1 MKALYFKATKLTI
14 FFLSLL
20 IIGCSANGNEE
31 NTASEEPTASQQQYF
46 PLPNESLEV
55 HNSEELNFSVQTVVE
70 GLEIPWGIAF
80 LPDGNVLITERDTG
94 NLRLVREGALV
105 EDPISGVPESSPTG
119 QGGLLDVELH
129 PDYEENGWIYITY
142 SKPGEVGQN
151 TALIR
156 AKYDA
161 ETHSLTDLEELFAA
175 TPTTEG
181 GAHFGGRLV
190 FDHDGYLYT
199 AIGDRGSMDT
209 AQDIT
214 NAHGNFYRLNDDGS
228 IPSDNPFVG
237 TEGMDEIYSY
247 GHRNI
252 QGMDVHPETGIVW
265 TNEHGPR
272 GGDELNIQDKPGA
285 NYGWPEISYGINY
298 DGTTLTEETEREGM
312 EQPVTYWDPS
322 IAPSGL
328 AFVSGDK
335 YPAWNGNVL
344 NGALAFQLIS
354 RVVLDG
360 NEFVREERLLEGIG
374 RIREIEQGPDGYIYF
389 TNESD
394 GTLNRIIPVE

>member
-1 MKALYFKATKLTI
+1 MMTLNFKAAKLI
-14 FFLSLL
+14 LLFSLIL
-20 IIGCSANGNEE
+20 MISCTANGSDDATVTDKNPNLEHYF
-31 NTASEEPTASQQQYF
+31 SHPT
-46 PLPNESLEV
+46 ETLEV
-55 HNSEELNFSVQTVVE
+55 HSSEEFNFTVQTVVE
-70 GLEIPWGIAF
+70 GLEFPWGVAF
-80 LPDGNVLITERDTG
+80 LPNGNVLITERDSG
-94 NLRLVREGALV
+94 NLMLVRDGVLV
-105 EDPISGVPESSPTG
+105 EDPIGGVPEVSERG

-129 PDYEENGWIYITY
+129 PNYDENGWIYITY
-142 SKPGEVGQN
+142 SKRGEVGQN
-151 TALIR
+151 TSLIR
-156 AKYDA
+156 AKYDE
-161 ETHSLTDLEELFAA
+161 ETHSLTDLEELFAG

-181 GAHFGGRLV
+181 GAHFGGRIV
-190 FDHDGYLYT
+190 FDHDGYLFF
-199 AIGDRGSMDT
+199 AIGDRGRMDT

-214 NAHGNFYRLNDDGS
+214 NSHGNLYRLNDDGT

-237 TEGMDEIYSY
+237 IEGMDEIYSY

-285 NYGWPEISYGINY
+285 NYGWPVISYGINY
-298 DGTTLTEETEREGM
+298 DGSIITEETEKEGM
-312 EQPVTYWDPS
+312 EQPVVEWTPS

-335 YPAWNGNVL
+335 YPAWNGNAL

-354 RVVLDG
+354 RIVLDG
-360 NEFVREERLLEGIG
+360 DAFVHEERIVEGIG
-374 RIREIEQGPDGYIYF
+374 RIREVQQGPDGYIYF
-389 TNESD
+389 TNESN

>member
-1 MKALYFKATKLTI
+1 MKALYIKSTKLSV
-14 FFLSLL
+14 FLLSLL
-20 IIGCSANGNEE
+20 IIGCSANSNEE
-31 NTASEEPTASQQQYF
+31 NSANEDATSGNETYF
-46 PLPNESLEV
+46 SLPNESLEV

-70 GLEIPWGIAF
+70 GLEIPWGVAF
-80 LPDGNVLITERDTG
+80 LPNGNVLITERDNGT
-94 NLRLVREGALV
+94 LRLVRDGVLV
-105 EDPISGVPESSPTG
+105 EDPIAGVPESSPTG

-129 PDYEENGWIYITY
+129 PNYGENGWIYITY

-156 AKYDA
+156 ARYDE
-161 ETHSLTDLEELFAA
+161 ETHSLTDLEELFAG

-199 AIGDRGSMDT
+199 AIGDRGRMNT

-214 NAHGNFYRLNDDGS
+214 NSHGNLYRFNDDGS

-237 TEGMDEIYSY
+237 SEGMDEIYSY

-252 QGMDVHPETGIVW
+252 QGMDVHPVTGIVW

-272 GGDELNIQDKPGA
+272 GGDELNVQDKPGA

-298 DGTTLTEETEREGM
+298 DGTTFTDETEREGM

-328 AFVSGDK
+328 AFVSSDL
-335 YPAWNGNVL
+335 YAAWNGNVL

-360 NEFVREERLLEGIG
+360 DEFVREERLLEGIG
-374 RIREIEQGPDGYIYF
+374 RIREVEQGPDGYIYF